1 MGEHG
6 MPWSAPPAH
15 RQTGLFQVSKGSPRS
30 KSVKMLKEK
39 CKLLGL
45 LERIKK
51 NEFVEWLEV
60 EGSSPLFSG
69 SEMTS

>member
-51 NEFVEWLEV
+51 MNLWSGWRWREVARYLVEV
-60 EGSSPLFSG
+60 K
-69 SEMTS
+69 